1 MLEGDEYY
9 VNNKACR
16 HFVSWQADLII
27 DLQLNQT
34 VGSYD
39 PIMSSRLNSVRL
51 SLFVIVSDGVLK
63 LS

>member
-1 MLEGDEYY
+1 MSEGDEYY
-9 VNNKACR
+9 VNNKAYR
-16 HFVSWQADLII
+16 HFVSGQADLII

-34 VGSYD
+34 VGSYQ

-51 SLFVIVSDGVLK
+51 SHFIIVSDGVLE